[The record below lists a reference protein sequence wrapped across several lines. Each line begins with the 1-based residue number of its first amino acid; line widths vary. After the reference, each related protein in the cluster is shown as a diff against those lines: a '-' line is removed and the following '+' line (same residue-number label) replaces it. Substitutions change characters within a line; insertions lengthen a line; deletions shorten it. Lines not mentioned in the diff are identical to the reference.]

1 MALNYINI
9 EFYIDDVVDHNEEL
23 REKFNTNNK
32 LTDFKVNDIVMCTY
46 IKTFC
51 TVVGIEKSKIK
62 LQAIDTNDVFEI
74 RPYFLK
80 KVKANKKLLKVL
92 YENTGFKSRGLR
104 NRT

>member
-1 MALNYINI
+1 MALNHINI
-9 EFYIDDVVDHNEEL
+9 EFYIDDVIDHNEEL
-23 REKFNTNNK
+23 RKKFSTNNK
-32 LTDFKVNDIVMCTY
+32 LDDFKVNDIVMCTY

-51 TVVGIEKSKIK
+51 KVVGIEKSKVK

-74 RPYFLK
+74 RPSFLK

-104 NRT
+104 NNP